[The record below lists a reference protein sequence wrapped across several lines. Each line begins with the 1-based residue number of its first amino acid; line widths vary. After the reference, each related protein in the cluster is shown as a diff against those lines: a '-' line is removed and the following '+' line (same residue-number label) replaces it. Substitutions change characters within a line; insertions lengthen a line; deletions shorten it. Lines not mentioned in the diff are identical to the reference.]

1 MAVKDFWGEFQL
13 ETVRTPLQI
22 LREQAAALGPKTKNL
37 VEAEVSSSS
46 QGDKFQHRLD
56 LVVPTFDGYRY
67 HLLTLIHDIK
77 LFPVTVYYPI
87 NEALSL
93 QVRSEDELNSAL
105 QKALSAE
112 QTKQIISRLAVH
124 ASAMAS

>member
-1 MAVKDFWGEFQL
+1 MAVQDFWGDFQL
-13 ETVRTPLQI
+13 EAVRTPLQI

-37 VEAEVSSSS
+37 VEAEVTSSTI
-46 QGDKFQHRLD
+46 GEKFQHRLN

-67 HLLTLIHDIK
+67 QLLTLTHDLK
-77 LFPVTVYYPI
+77 LFPVFLYYPS
-87 NEALSL
+87 EQALS
-93 QVRSEDELNSAL
+93 QAVASEDELNFAL

-112 QTKQIISRLAVH
+112 QTKQIISRLVVH

>member
-1 MAVKDFWGEFQL
+1 MAVKDFWGDFQL
-13 ETVRTPLQI
+13 EAVRTPLQI

-37 VEAEVSSSS
+37 VEAEVISSTT
-46 QGDKFQHRLD
+46 GILFQHRLN
-56 LVVPTFDGYRY
+56 LVVPTLDGYRY
-67 HLLTLIHDIK
+67 HLLTLTHDLE
-77 LFPVTVYYPI
+77 LFPA
-87 NEALSL
+87 ALRGPNDPMS
-93 QVRSEDELNSAL
+93 QSVASEDELNSAL